1 MTINLYS
8 DGKPIGTVNLVNGK
22 LQSKG
27 KVADLLDHARNYGP
41 FTLTDEQLYRTLPH
55 RFAGHIQ
62 ARVTKDESG
71 LLDPGFMDSL
81 KAQAAPL
88 NSAANKAA
96 ANRLRQLAA
105 SPIGPEPS
113 GPVPGNVPMR
123 ASGGAVT
130 ASLPDSPSAEP
141 MTDLIAQA
149 ADLKAGKRDALWLPR
164 ASLKAHGSRLNEV
177 LNAGVRLNNFDRQ
190 GGTLVA
196 KDRETAAIAL
206 GARDRGQNLQA
217 IIGQLTGSGLGKP
230 VDGTHMVQQLNPAG
244 SVTRESLV
252 SPQGISDGLNNLAAP
267 GRTVRALPLEDAL
280 QRRSA
285 GIPALAAGGGVTT
298 GHLQSPTPG
307 RTDSLSINVPSGAY
321 VMPADIVSGL
331 GEGNTQAGAVTLE
344 RLFPSGEGESP
355 GHNPVPILAAGGE
368 YVISPSGVIKAGG
381 GNLKKGHDILDAF
394 VKRQRAKQIKTLKG
408 LPGPER

>member
-96 ANRLRQLAA
+96 ANRLLQLAA

-123 ASGGAVT
+123 A
-130 ASLPDSPSAEP
+130 
-141 MTDLIAQA
+141 
-149 ADLKAGKRDALWLPR
+149 
-164 ASLKAHGSRLNEV
+164 
-177 LNAGVRLNNFDRQ
+177 
-190 GGTLVA
+190 
-196 KDRETAAIAL
+196 
-206 GARDRGQNLQA
+206 
-217 IIGQLTGSGLGKP
+217 
-230 VDGTHMVQQLNPAG
+230 
-244 SVTRESLV
+244 
-252 SPQGISDGLNNLAAP
+252 
-267 GRTVRALPLEDAL
+267 
-280 QRRSA
+280 
-285 GIPALAAGGGVTT
+285 AGGGVTI

-321 VMPADIVSGL
+321 VIPADIVSVW
-331 GEGNTQAGAVTLE
+331 ARAIHRLE
-344 RLFPSGEGESP
+344 
-355 GHNPVPILAAGGE
+355 
-368 YVISPSGVIKAGG
+368 
-381 GNLKKGHDILDAF
+381 
-394 VKRQRAKQIKTLKG
+394 Q
-408 LPGPER
+408 LP

>member
-1 MTINLYS
+1 MTINIY
-8 DGKPIGTVNLVNGK
+8 DEGKPIGSVNLVNGK
-22 LQSKG
+22 LQQRGNLGDMIDSM
-27 KVADLLDHARNYGP
+27 REYGP
-41 FTLTDEQLYRTLPH
+41 FKLTDEQVYRTLPH
-55 RFAGHIQ
+55 RMTGHIQ

-71 LLDPGFMDSL
+71 LLDRSFINEL
-81 KAQAAPL
+81 RARAAPL
-88 NSAANKAA
+88 NAAASAATADRFAQWAA
-96 ANRLRQLAA
+96 TPNPA
-105 SPIGPEPS
+105 PPS

-123 ASGGAVT
+123 A
-130 ASLPDSPSAEP
+130 
-141 MTDLIAQA
+141 
-149 ADLKAGKRDALWLPR
+149 
-164 ASLKAHGSRLNEV
+164 
-177 LNAGVRLNNFDRQ
+177 
-190 GGTLVA
+190 
-196 KDRETAAIAL
+196 
-206 GARDRGQNLQA
+206 
-217 IIGQLTGSGLGKP
+217 
-230 VDGTHMVQQLNPAG
+230 
-244 SVTRESLV
+244 
-252 SPQGISDGLNNLAAP
+252 
-267 GRTVRALPLEDAL
+267 
-280 QRRSA
+280 
-285 GIPALAAGGGVTT
+285 AGGGVTI